1 MAKYV
6 DKDTFVNYCLA
17 RGFYPHLVERAL
29 EDMPAADAVEVVRC
43 KDCVHGVKRE
53 DLGGR
58 YMCRRVYHYNRPE
71 FYCAYGERREK

>member
-1 MAKYV
+1 V
-6 DKDTFVNYCLA
+6 
-17 RGFYPHLVERAL
+17 
-29 EDMPAADAVEVVRC
+29 VEVVRC

-71 FYCAYGERREK
+71 FYCSYGERREK